1 VAQLEA
7 YGLPLNGPKI
17 GDLVLCPKTEST
29 DWRERSDEYVG
40 LVIGI
45 AGYKLTI
52 LGGAETGAVSWDG
65 IPGREAWDM
74 FDVRLIKRAA

>member
-1 VAQLEA
+1 MAQLEA
-7 YGLPLNGPKI
+7 YGTPLNGPKI

-29 DWRERSDEYVG
+29 DEYAG